1 MDLGA
6 TVALV
11 ARLTLAAAFA
21 CSAGAKLFQVGAFA
35 ASLAAFRVPAPGVVA
50 RVVPPAEAALA
61 VALVA
66 LPGQAWP
73 AYAAIVL
80 LVVLTGVVVA
90 NLAAGQT
97 APCPCF
103 APGGNRPVSASTVL
117 RNGVLLGLAVLGTGS
132 VAGAAPGPTVVA
144 SAVSATVTVIA
155 LRRVG

>member
-11 ARLTLAAAFA
+11 ARLTLGAAFA
-21 CSAGAKLFQVGAFA
+21 CSAVAKLGHLGAFA
-35 ASLAAFRVPAPGVVA
+35 AGLAAFGVPAPGVVA
-50 RVVPPAEAALA
+50 RVLPPAEAALA
-61 VALVA
+61 VVLVA

-80 LVVLTGVVVA
+80 LVLLTGAVVA
-90 NLAAGQT
+90 NLVTGRT

-103 APGGNRPVSASTVL
+103 APGGHRPVSASTVL
-117 RNGVLLGLAVLGTGS
+117 RNGVLLGLGVLGTGS
-132 VAGAAPGPTVVA
+132 VAGAALGPAAVA
-144 SAVSATVTVIA
+144 SAVSVTATVIA